1 MTNSRFEVHE
11 SAAGV
16 PVLRCLGGLSWEDRE
31 MLASAVE
38 DLLRPLED
46 VRGVILDFA
55 NVGFINSAGV
65 GALFQLCQRLR
76 KRETTLLLVNLPP
89 GVARLFES
97 VGLDRQAR
105 VCRDVSAALATLDPA
120 TPSPAHHGI
129 NPGKRG
135 GGLVGQFQMQT
146 N

>member
-16 PVLRCLGGLSWEDRE
+16 PVLRCLSGLSWEDRE
-31 MLASAVE
+31 MLASTVE

-55 NVGFINSAGV
+55 IVGFINSAGV

-105 VCRDVSAALATLDPA
+105 VCCDVPAALATLDSA
-120 TPSPAHHGI
+120 THSPAHHGI
-129 NPGKRG
+129 NPAKRG